1 MVTPIVTSLADVLK
15 KIPTPTRAE
24 TDAYDERLAAW
35 EREQKEYEI
44 RSKRQER
51 AERIKSFR
59 CTDAMREALVSGTY
73 TQTDA
78 VKCARA
84 WFAERDKPWFVLSGP
99 TGCGKSMAAAAIPA
113 ENFTAMF
120 IRADELV
127 RLFSSMFGDQY
138 EQQQKLRDA
147 VLLVIDDLG
156 CELDSTR
163 MLPTLLDLLD
173 SRQSA
178 RSRPTIVTTNLT
190 PAAFRE
196 RYANDRLNSRMAE
209 LVRWEGLTGPDLR
222 RAK

>member
-1 MVTPIVTSLADVLK
+1 MVTELRKLIPPFERCSP
-15 KIPTPTRAE
+15 PTPEEQQAR
-24 TDAYDERLAAW
+24 YERDCKA
-35 EREQKEYEI
+35 RELEWRKN
-44 RSKRQER
+44 RDRR

-59 CTDAMREALVSGTY
+59 CTDAMREALLAATFSE
-73 TQTDA
+73 TDA
-78 VKCARA
+78 VKCAEA
-84 WFAERDKPWFVLSGP
+84 WWAERDKPWLLLSGP
-99 TGCGKSMAAAAIPA
+99 TGCGKSMAAASIPA
-113 ENFTAMF
+113 EYTCADFM
-120 IRADELV
+120 RADELV
-127 RLFSSMFGDQY
+127 RVFSSMFGDQY

-147 VLLVIDDLG
+147 SLLVIDDLG
-156 CELDSTR
+156 CELDSAR

-178 RSRPTIVTTNLT
+178 RNRPTIVTTNLT